1 MQHRT
6 IGAITG
12 VLGFAAGVAGAQQ
25 HVPMSNGAQT
35 AAPANLAV
43 PRIEHAS

>member
-12 VLGFAAGVAGAQQ
+12 ALGFAAGVAAAQQ
-25 HVPMSNGAQT
+25 RVPMSNGT
-35 AAPANLAV
+35 PAAPATLAV
-43 PRIEHAS
+43 PRIEPAS